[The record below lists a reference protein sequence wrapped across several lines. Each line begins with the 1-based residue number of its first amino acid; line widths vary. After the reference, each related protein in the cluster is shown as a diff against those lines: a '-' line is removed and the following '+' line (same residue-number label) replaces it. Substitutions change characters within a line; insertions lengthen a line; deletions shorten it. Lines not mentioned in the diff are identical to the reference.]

1 MEWKKDGSGSIWR
14 MNKEKLIFVFCSG
27 LLLFVLSMPGTEK
40 ERSLEAAAVGS
51 GGMENMDRS
60 GTGRLLDGPAGGPE
74 KGELPG
80 LSGGA
85 QAVSGGSVLYEKELE
100 QRIAG
105 LLDRVEGV
113 GKADVMVVLKS
124 SEERVF
130 HVDKNSRTSATEEK
144 GEDGR
149 TVREQELSESTVMG
163 GGNQGPVVE
172 KELTPE
178 VAGIVISAD
187 GGGNA
192 SVRAEISE
200 AMEALFGLP
209 AHKIKVLKRVKE
221 GV

>member
-27 LLLFVLSMPGTEK
+27 LLLFVLSMPGTER
-40 ERSLEAAAVGS
+40 ERSREAAAVGS
-51 GGMENMDRS
+51 GELENAD
-60 GTGRLLDGPAGGPE
+60 GTSRLLGEAGAGL
-74 KGELPG
+74 GEETLPG

-85 QAVSGGSVLYEKELE
+85 QASSGGVLYEKELE
-100 QRIAG
+100 QRIAA

-113 GKADVMVVLKS
+113 GKADVMVVLRS

-130 HVDKNSRTSATEEK
+130 HVDKTSRTSATEEK
-144 GEDGR
+144 GGDGR
-149 TVREQELSESTVMG
+149 TVREQEISESTVMG

-178 VAGIVISAD
+178 VSGIVISAD

>member
-27 LLLFVLSMPGTEK
+27 LLLFVLSMPGTER
-40 ERSLEAAAVGS
+40 ERSREAAAVGS
-51 GGMENMDRS
+51 GELENAD
-60 GTGRLLDGPAGGPE
+60 GTSRLLGGAGAGL
-74 KGELPG
+74 GEETLPG

-85 QAVSGGSVLYEKELE
+85 QASSGGVLYEKELE
-100 QRIAG
+100 QRIAA

-113 GKADVMVVLKS
+113 GKADVMVVLRS

-130 HVDKNSRTSATEEK
+130 HVDKTFRTSATEEK
-144 GEDGR
+144 GGDGR
-149 TVREQELSESTVMG
+149 TVREQEISESTVMG

-178 VAGIVISAD
+178 VSGIVISAD

>member
-27 LLLFVLSMPGTEK
+27 LLLFVLSMPGTER
-40 ERSLEAAAVGS
+40 ERSREAAAVGS
-51 GGMENMDRS
+51 GELENAD
-60 GTGRLLDGPAGGPE
+60 GTSRLLGGAGAGL
-74 KGELPG
+74 GEETLPG

-85 QAVSGGSVLYEKELE
+85 QASSGGVLYEKELE
-100 QRIAG
+100 QRIAA

-113 GKADVMVVLKS
+113 GKADVMVVLRS

-130 HVDKNSRTSATEEK
+130 HVDKTSRTSATEEK
-144 GEDGR
+144 GGDGR
-149 TVREQELSESTVMG
+149 TVREQEISESTVMG
-163 GGNQGPVVE
+163 GGNQGPMVE

-178 VAGIVISAD
+178 VSGIVISAD

-192 SVRAEISE
+192 SVWAEISE

>member
-40 ERSLEAAAVGS
+40 ERSLEAAAVEN
-51 GGMENMDRS
+51 GGMENADRS
-60 GTGRLLDGPAGGPE
+60 GTGRLLDGTE
-74 KGELPG
+74 DGEVPG

-85 QAVSGGSVLYEKELE
+85 QAVSGGSGGSLYEKELE

>member
-27 LLLFVLSMPGTEK
+27 LLLFVLSMPGTER
-40 ERSLEAAAVGS
+40 ERSREAAAVGS
-51 GGMENMDRS
+51 GELENAD
-60 GTGRLLDGPAGGPE
+60 GTSRLLGGAGAGL
-74 KGELPG
+74 GEETLQG

-85 QAVSGGSVLYEKELE
+85 QASSGGVLYEKELE
-100 QRIAG
+100 QRIAA

-113 GKADVMVVLKS
+113 GKADVMVVLRS

-130 HVDKNSRTSATEEK
+130 HVDKTSRTSATEEK
-144 GEDGR
+144 GGDGR
-149 TVREQELSESTVMG
+149 TVREQEISESTVMG

-178 VAGIVISAD
+178 VSGIVISAD

>member
-27 LLLFVLSMPGTEK
+27 LLLFVLSMPGTER
-40 ERSLEAAAVGS
+40 ERSREAAAVGS
-51 GGMENMDRS
+51 GELENAD
-60 GTGRLLDGPAGGPE
+60 GTSRLLGGAGAGL
-74 KGELPG
+74 GEETLPG

-85 QAVSGGSVLYEKELE
+85 QASSGGVLYEKELE
-100 QRIAG
+100 QRIAA

-113 GKADVMVVLKS
+113 GKADVMVVLRS

-130 HVDKNSRTSATEEK
+130 HVDKTSRTSATEEK
-144 GEDGR
+144 GGDGR
-149 TVREQELSESTVMG
+149 TVREQEISESTVMG
-163 GGNQGPVVE
+163 GGNQGPMVE

-178 VAGIVISAD
+178 VSGIVISAD

>member
-1 MEWKKDGSGSIWR
+1 MYSAPDCCCSCFPCRGQKKRDPLRRLWEAEGWKTRTGA
-14 MNKEKLIFVFCSG
+14 EPAVFW
-27 LLLFVLSMPGTEK
+27 
-40 ERSLEAAAVGS
+40 
-51 GGMENMDRS
+51 
-60 GTGRLLDGPAGGPE
+60 TG

-85 QAVSGGSVLYEKELE
+85 QAASGGSGGSLYEKELE

-130 HVDKNSRTSATEEK
+130 HVDKDSRTSATEEK

-149 TVREQELSESTVMG
+149 IVREQELSESTVMG